1 MLKKHTIIIYR
12 DRLLLPS
19 ETFVRGQVETLQR
32 FIPYYVGS
40 QLVQGLPISKEQT
53 VVINQGGLLGKVNEY

>member
-1 MLKKHTIIIYR
+1 MLKKPTIIIYR

-19 ETFVRGQVETLQR
+19 ETFVRGQVETLQH
-32 FIPYYVGS
+32 FIPYYVDS

-53 VVINQGGLLGKVNEY
+53 VVINQGGLLGKVSEY